1 MRHFK
6 TTLLCSI
13 TPYLYHTDK
22 LLHAHSYP
30 CSLSLLSPV
39 SLVLYISWIRSCS
52 NDLIRFA
59 VMNITL
65 SQIQGIFVSYTF
77 LPRDSIIQE
86 LRVRADRIL
95 NKGLMLS
102 QKRVLYFIISQRSFL
117 GYLVS
122 HTIIG
127 PVQIEMQVLSVANNA
142 VNVM

>member
-1 MRHFK
+1 M
-6 TTLLCSI
+6 
-13 TPYLYHTDK
+13 
-22 LLHAHSYP
+22 
-30 CSLSLLSPV
+30 
-39 SLVLYISWIRSCS
+39 
-52 NDLIRFA
+52 
-59 VMNITL
+59 
-65 SQIQGIFVSYTF
+65 QGIFVSYTF

-122 HTIIG
+122 HTTIG